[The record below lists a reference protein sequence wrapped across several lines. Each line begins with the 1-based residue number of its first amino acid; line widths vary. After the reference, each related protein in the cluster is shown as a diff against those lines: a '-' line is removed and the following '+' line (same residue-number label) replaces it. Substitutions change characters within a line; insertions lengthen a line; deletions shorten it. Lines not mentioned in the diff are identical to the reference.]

1 MEEPRELIVVDW
13 PDCQKIMLHPAAAL
27 ILSEEPE
34 TKYMVPKEVWEH
46 YGDMD
51 KAYDPEWCTVQ
62 IDITDDERRDKI
74 RGLREELI
82 DEGITFDTG
91 SGGTYWDWELDWSL
105 RGADVST
112 ILLRLEEAEIPHT
125 ILSRHEAE
133 KTQYGLD

>member
-1 MEEPRELIVVDW
+1 
-13 PDCQKIMLHPAAAL
+13 
-27 ILSEEPE
+27 
-34 TKYMVPKEVWEH
+34 
-46 YGDMD
+46 MD

-112 ILLRLEEAEIPHT
+112 ILLRLE
-125 ILSRHEAE
+125 SRNPSHNFESARS
-133 KTQYGLD
+133 